1 MNANRTTEKNVQKNV
16 TVKPAVKTEVV
27 KNTAELTLAQLIA
40 LVEEKNTP
48 KTSYVV
54 AKFQNAS
61 YLFEVFSNGTIQAY
75 VGKRHVAF
83 HLSDCTSYTY
93 PDRNRRR
100 VPDNATPAH
109 IPAEQ
114 FMDMKWSIRVALE
127 AEDRVSKKR
136 NNYERR
142 NCSCRY

>member
-1 MNANRTTEKNVQKNV
+1 MKKAVNNQKFATAN
-16 TVKPAVKTEVV
+16 
-27 KNTAELTLAQLIA
+27 LTLRQLIA

-48 KTSYVV
+48 KTSYDF
-54 AKFQNAS
+54 K
-61 YLFEVFSNGTIQAY
+61 VFSNGTIQAY
-75 VGKRHVAF
+75 VGKRHAAF

-93 PDRNRRR
+93 PDHNRRH
-100 VPDNATPAH
+100 VPDDVTPAY

-114 FMDMKWSIRVALE
+114 FMDMKWSIRVGLE
-127 AEDRVSKKR
+127 AEDRVNKKR

>member
-1 MNANRTTEKNVQKNV
+1 MNTNRTAQMTAEKNV
-16 TVKPAVKTEVV
+16 TVKTEVV
-27 KNTAELTLAQLIA
+27 KDTGDLTLAQLIA

-75 VGKRHVAF
+75 VGKRHAAF

-93 PDRNRRR
+93 PDHNRRR